1 MFSLSVTANF
11 APEGQTEI
19 CEKRR
24 HESLVFI
31 TYAQKPPLHV
41 NIYTDV
47 SNITRYLSVALTC
60 IPCVCEKQR
69 HESLVLVF
77 ITYAQNSPL
86 HVNAVHPD
94 VSNKTRITFNLIPL
108 AYLAYMRSKYS
119 GKPVHFAQACLS
131 FRCTSM

>member
-1 MFSLSVTANF
+1 MFSLSVTVNF

-19 CEKRR
+19 CEKR
-24 HESLVFI
+24 
-31 TYAQKPPLHV
+31 
-41 NIYTDV
+41 
-47 SNITRYLSVALTC
+47 
-60 IPCVCEKQR
+60 R

-119 GKPVHFAQACLS
+119 GKPVHFAQARLS
-131 FRCTSM
+131 FRCTSMRYKVPSTFVPAPIIYNI

>member
-24 HESLVFI
+24 HENLLFI
-31 TYAQKPPLHV
+31 TDAQKPPIHV
-41 NIYTDV
+41 HIRPDV
-47 SNITRYLSVALTC
+47 SNRTRYLSVDLTC
-60 IPCVCEKQR
+60 IPCVCEKRR

-94 VSNKTRITFNLIPL
+94 VFNKTR
-108 AYLAYMRSKYS
+108 YL
-119 GKPVHFAQACLS
+119 
-131 FRCTSM
+131 